1 MSAINKI
8 SIKGKLSQIKDI
20 WKPAIAGEL
29 NGQHVKLAKIHGEF
43 VFHKHDEED
52 EFFMVIKGNMRMDL
66 EDRSIDV
73 NEGEFIIIPKGTL
86 HRPYSEEE
94 THLLLFEPAST
105 INTGNVRNEM
115 TLDELDKV

>member
-1 MSAINKI
+1 MTTINKI
-8 SIKGKLSQIKDI
+8 SIKDKLDHIKDV

-43 VFHKHDEED
+43 VFHKHEDED
-52 EFFMVIKGNMRMDL
+52 EFFMVIKGKMRMDL
-66 EDRSIDV
+66 EDRSIDI
-73 NEGEFIIIPKGTL
+73 NEGEFIIIPKGIM

-94 THLLLFEPAST
+94 THLLLFEPSTT

-115 TLDELDKV
+115 TLDELEMV